1 MNVTVSSWALP
12 GDYGQAHPVAR
23 KRPGGMAGG
32 WLAAGDVDWQ
42 AVWSQDDRME
52 AIPRRVPAGSVGPAV
67 PGAPDVGRPGRR
79 RRPTGKPPP
88 LPRSIHRTGLWWVAA
103 AVVLVTLAKVVF
115 GPARRSLGVA
125 VTVWDDAVVGWLARL
140 HLPGLTGLMEAIVAS
155 TGSAAVVGVV
165 RWGVLVALLVLR
177 RFRHL
182 VVFVGSFLAVL
193 LAVRLATVDRPRPF
207 GVDLRGS
214 WAGWAMPSRPVAI
227 FAATL
232 VGVLYTLVPVGR
244 WRQLGKWVAAGLVTA
259 FALARVGLGVDA
271 PTDVLVGAVIGVAV
285 SVAAYR
291 LFVPSEVFPVAYRRG
306 RSAHLDVGGR
316 RGEAI
321 RDALADQLGLTVV
334 EVKPFG
340 LSGSA
345 GSTPLRIQV
354 QDGAGDARYV
364 FGKLYARSHLRAD
377 RSYKFARA
385 LRYGRLEDEK
395 PFSTVRRLVQQE
407 DYALSLMQRAGLPSP
422 EPYGVAELTPERE
435 YLIVFEFLDGATE
448 LGEADVDDAIIDQGL
463 AIVRKLWDANLAH
476 RDIKPAN
483 LLVRGGKLYLI
494 DVFFAQL
501 HPSPWR
507 QAVDLANMLLCLAL
521 RSSPQQVYQRALRR
535 FSVGEITEAFAAARG
550 LALPSQLR
558 RMMRD
563 QGRDLH
569 GEFVRLLP
577 TPPRPIGVQRWS
589 ARRVGLLLLVL
600 VALIPAVPMAWA
612 FASSSANPDAGAAVS
627 GGNGSCTQLEELWL
641 QAQAVPSASL
651 IPCFQAFPAGIQG
664 ALAVRNGESVLQF
677 DRAGVDIKLNIADG
691 PHVTAEA
698 GSVTIRLTA
707 TCAAHTT
714 TAGQTIAPGV
724 TRFHLEG
731 PPGTSEVA
739 DVFRGGCVTYRAE
752 AGSASARLLDQA
764 QRAVSFRARDD
775 LRQALQRRSGGRLDL
790 YPAAP

>member
-1 MNVTVSSWALP
+1 
-12 GDYGQAHPVAR
+12 
-23 KRPGGMAGG
+23 
-32 WLAAGDVDWQ
+32 
-42 AVWSQDDRME
+42 
-52 AIPRRVPAGSVGPAV
+52 
-67 PGAPDVGRPGRR
+67 
-79 RRPTGKPPP
+79 
-88 LPRSIHRTGLWWVAA
+88 
-103 AVVLVTLAKVVF
+103 
-115 GPARRSLGVA
+115 
-125 VTVWDDAVVGWLARL
+125 
-140 HLPGLTGLMEAIVAS
+140 LPGLTGLMEAIMAS

-207 GVDLRGS
+207 GVELRGS

-232 VGVLYTLVPVGR
+232 VGVLYTLVPAGR

-271 PTDVLVGAVIGVAV
+271 PTDALVGAVIGVAV

-354 QDGAGDARYV
+354 QDGAGDTRYV

-422 EPYGVAELTPERE
+422 QPYGVAELTPERE

-535 FSVGEITEAFAAARG
+535 FSVGEINEAFAAARG

-641 QAQAVPSASL
+641 QAQAVPSASR

-664 ALAVRNGESVLQF
+664 ALRVRNGESVLQF

-691 PHVTAEA
+691 LHVTAEA

-724 TRFHLEG
+724 TRFKLEG

-739 DVFRGGCVTYRAE
+739 DVFRGGCITYRAE
-752 AGSASARLLDQA
+752 AGSASARLLDQS

-790 YPAAP
+790 YPPAP

>member
-1 MNVTVSSWALP
+1 M
-12 GDYGQAHPVAR
+12 G
-23 KRPGGMAGG
+23 
-32 WLAAGDVDWQ
+32 
-42 AVWSQDDRME
+42 
-52 AIPRRVPAGSVGPAV
+52 AIPRRVPAGSAGPAV

-88 LPRSIHRTGLWWVAA
+88 LPRGIHRTGLWWVAA

-115 GPARRSLGVA
+115 GPARRGLGVA

-140 HLPGLTGLMEAIVAS
+140 HLPGLTGLMEAIMAS

-165 RWGVLVALLVLR
+165 RWGVLVALLALR

-244 WRQLGKWVAAGLVTA
+244 WRQAGKWVAAGLVTA

-271 PTDVLVGAVIGVAV
+271 PTDVLVGAVIGVAI

-291 LFVPSEVFPVAYRRG
+291 LFVPSEVFPVTYRRG

-354 QDGAGDARYV
+354 QDGAGDTRYV

-422 EPYGVAELTPERE
+422 QPYGVAELTPERE

-448 LGEADVDDAIIDQGL
+448 LGEAVVDDAIIDQGL

-483 LLVRGGKLYLI
+483 LLVRNGKLYLI

-535 FSVGEITEAFAAARG
+535 FSVGEINEAFAAARG

-600 VALIPAVPMAWA
+600 VALFPAVPMAWG
-612 FASSSANPDAGAAVS
+612 FASASANPDAGAAVS

-664 ALAVRNGESVLQF
+664 ALRVRNGESVLQF

-691 PHVTAEA
+691 LHVTAEA

-724 TRFHLEG
+724 TRFNLEG

-739 DVFRGGCVTYRAE
+739 DVFRGGCITYRAE

-764 QRAVSFRARDD
+764 QRAVSFQTRDN
-775 LRQALQRRSGGRLDL
+775 LRRALQRRSGGRLDL
-790 YPAAP
+790 YPPAP

>member
-1 MNVTVSSWALP
+1 
-12 GDYGQAHPVAR
+12 
-23 KRPGGMAGG
+23 
-32 WLAAGDVDWQ
+32 
-42 AVWSQDDRME
+42 
-52 AIPRRVPAGSVGPAV
+52 
-67 PGAPDVGRPGRR
+67 
-79 RRPTGKPPP
+79 
-88 LPRSIHRTGLWWVAA
+88 
-103 AVVLVTLAKVVF
+103 
-115 GPARRSLGVA
+115 
-125 VTVWDDAVVGWLARL
+125 
-140 HLPGLTGLMEAIVAS
+140 
-155 TGSAAVVGVV
+155 
-165 RWGVLVALLVLR
+165 VALLVLR

-244 WRQLGKWVAAGLVTA
+244 WRQIGKWAAAGLVTA

-291 LFVPSEVFPVAYRRG
+291 LFVPSEIFPVTYRRG

-354 QDGAGDARYV
+354 QDGAGDTRYV

-448 LGEADVDDAIIDQGL
+448 LGEAGVDDAVIDQGL

-535 FSVGEITEAFAAARG
+535 FSVGEINEAFAAARG

-641 QAQAVPSASL
+641 QAQAVPSASR

-664 ALAVRNGESVLQF
+664 ALRVRNGESVLQF

-691 PHVTAEA
+691 LHVTAEA

-724 TRFHLEG
+724 TRFNLEG

-739 DVFRGGCVTYRAE
+739 DVFRGGCITYRAE
-752 AGSASARLLDQA
+752 AGSASARLLDQS

-790 YPAAP
+790 YPPAP

>member
-1 MNVTVSSWALP
+1 
-12 GDYGQAHPVAR
+12 
-23 KRPGGMAGG
+23 
-32 WLAAGDVDWQ
+32 
-42 AVWSQDDRME
+42 
-52 AIPRRVPAGSVGPAV
+52 
-67 PGAPDVGRPGRR
+67 
-79 RRPTGKPPP
+79 
-88 LPRSIHRTGLWWVAA
+88 LPRGIHRTGLWWVAA

-115 GPARRSLGVA
+115 GPARRGLGVA

-140 HLPGLTGLMEAIVAS
+140 HLPGLTGLMEAIMAS

-207 GVDLRGS
+207 GVELRGS

-232 VGVLYTLVPVGR
+232 VGVLYTLVPAGR

-291 LFVPSEVFPVAYRRG
+291 LFVPSEVFPVVYRRG

-354 QDGAGDARYV
+354 QDGAGDTRYV

-448 LGEADVDDAIIDQGL
+448 LGEAGVDDAVIDQGL

-535 FSVGEITEAFAAARG
+535 FSVGEINEAFAAARG

-641 QAQAVPSASL
+641 QAQAVPSASR

-664 ALAVRNGESVLQF
+664 ALRVRNGESVLQF

-691 PHVTAEA
+691 LHVTAEA

-724 TRFHLEG
+724 TRFKLEG

-739 DVFRGGCVTYRAE
+739 DVFRGGCITYRAE
-752 AGSASARLLDQA
+752 AGSASARLLDQS

-790 YPAAP
+790 LPPSTLSQGGPGRRATERPDLCPHRWHPHAPVGRAERRILAHCRRSALVTNCDPIPGRAPRETLTLRQR

>member
-1 MNVTVSSWALP
+1 M
-12 GDYGQAHPVAR
+12 G
-23 KRPGGMAGG
+23 
-32 WLAAGDVDWQ
+32 
-42 AVWSQDDRME
+42 
-52 AIPRRVPAGSVGPAV
+52 AIPRRVPAGSAGPAV

-88 LPRSIHRTGLWWVAA
+88 LPRGIHRTGLWWVAA

-115 GPARRSLGVA
+115 GPARRGLGVA

-140 HLPGLTGLMEAIVAS
+140 HLPGLTGLMEAIMAS

-207 GVDLRGS
+207 GVELRGS

-232 VGVLYTLVPVGR
+232 VGVLYTLVPAGR

-271 PTDVLVGAVIGVAV
+271 PTDALVGAVIGVAV

-354 QDGAGDARYV
+354 QDGAGDTRYV

-395 PFSTVRRLVQQE
+395 PFSTVRRMVQQE

-422 EPYGVAELTPERE
+422 QPYGVAELTPERE

-448 LGEADVDDAIIDQGL
+448 LGEADVDDAVIDQGL

-535 FSVGEITEAFAAARG
+535 FSVGEINEAFAAARG

-641 QAQAVPSASL
+641 QAQAVPSASR

-664 ALAVRNGESVLQF
+664 ALRVRNGESVLQF

-691 PHVTAEA
+691 LHVTAEA

-724 TRFHLEG
+724 TRFNLEG

-739 DVFRGGCVTYRAE
+739 DVFRGGCITYRAE
-752 AGSASARLLDQA
+752 AGSASARLLDQS

-790 YPAAP
+790 YPPAP